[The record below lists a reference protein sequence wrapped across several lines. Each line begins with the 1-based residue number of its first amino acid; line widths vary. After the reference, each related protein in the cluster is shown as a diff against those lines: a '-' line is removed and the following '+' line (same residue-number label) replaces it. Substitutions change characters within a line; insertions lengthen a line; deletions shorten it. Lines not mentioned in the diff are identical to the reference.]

1 MPSHILLP
9 SFLFF
14 SIGSI
19 SKLTRLVE
27 PSCADEALLRSRR
40 LVDSGLQ
47 EKPKVFEAGK
57 SAVPRKT
64 RDNFA
69 FQIRGERSS
78 WLALAYLAMPF
89 LILRPLLPRCFA
101 FFAITQIFATL
112 YPITSNPRLTYAI
125 ALESAVNEDHN
136 DPRILYFIP
145 PVDSMENPSLGQI
158 EKEQNYEPEFAGLD
172 RSIIGR
178 VPVSNEELDN
188 NVPLK
193 RNIQP
198 GETQYLVFRKRPLS
212 EPMPATRTPLL
223 FDSAPRKQLK
233 EDIQGNLAVD
243 DASQLFSK
251 RQDPAHEGKTFYVSL
266 VICDQPSWKDQG
278 RSKKPPASL
287 TVSISLSS
295 DKQNPRPGNS
305 DLAFETFE
313 GYGAKRIQA
322 SGDVFFG
329 VTAPEDPSLD
339 GVYNYEFTASID
351 APYAAYN
358 DGTKSNNKSEEYLV
372 RLDSDSTSALFVA
385 SYLTTDNST
394 TATPPYSIFVYGV
407 DDPNVLGIQRSLCG
421 LRNHVQIKGNLPD
434 GPSTSNVDTSLIRR
448 DEGPQKQHFYVT
460 GLNASS
466 EYNAVLAIA
475 GSPINNGDSFVRDG
489 ETVGAPI
496 VFRTKSGVLRPLFIL
511 HLIFR

>member
-1 MPSHILLP
+1 
-9 SFLFF
+9 
-14 SIGSI
+14 
-19 SKLTRLVE
+19 
-27 PSCADEALLRSRR
+27 
-40 LVDSGLQ
+40 
-47 EKPKVFEAGK
+47 
-57 SAVPRKT
+57 
-64 RDNFA
+64 
-69 FQIRGERSS
+69 
-78 WLALAYLAMPF
+78 MPF
-89 LILRPLLPRCFA
+89 LDLRPLLPRCFA
-101 FFAITQIFATL
+101 LFAITQIFATL
-112 YPITSNPRLTYAI
+112 YPITSNPRLAYAI
-125 ALESAVNEDHN
+125 GLESAVNEDHN
-136 DPRILYFIP
+136 DPRILYFIA

-158 EKEQNYEPEFAGLD
+158 EKEQNYEPKFAGFD

-198 GETQYLVFRKRPLS
+198 GETQSLVFRKRPLS
-212 EPMPATRTPLL
+212 EPIPATTRTPLP
-223 FDSAPRKQLK
+223 FESAPRKQLM
-233 EDIQGNLAVD
+233 EDIQGNVAVD
-243 DASQLFSK
+243 DASQLFLK
-251 RQDPAHEGKTFYVSL
+251 RQDLAHEGNSFYVSL

-278 RSKKPPASL
+278 PRKKPPPSL
-287 TVSISLSS
+287 TVFISLSS

-305 DLAFETFE
+305 DLSFETFE

-358 DGTKSNNKSEEYLV
+358 DDKKFNNQSEEYLL
-372 RLDSDSTSALFVA
+372 RLDSDSTSALFV
-385 SYLTTDNST
+385 SSILTIDNST
-394 TATPPYSIFVYGV
+394 TATPPYSIFVYAV

-434 GPSTSNVDTSLIRR
+434 GPSTSNVDTSLIRPE
-448 DEGPQKQHFYVT
+448 EGPQKQRFYVT

-475 GSPINNGDSFVRDG
+475 GSPINSGGSFVRDG

-511 HLIFR
+511 HLIFY